1 MGSKI
6 KRSIFVLKVKIF
18 TLYPDLFPGLFN
30 FGLYKK
36 AREQKIW
43 DLEIINIR
51 KYSTN
56 KHANVDD
63 TPFGGGA
70 GMLIRPDIL
79 AKSLD
84 SNVDYKKSRKIFFCR
99 QKEKCLIKILQKVY
113 V

>member
-1 MGSKI
+1 M
-6 KRSIFVLKVKIF
+6 
-18 TLYPDLFPGLFN
+18 
-30 FGLYKK
+30 
-36 AREQKIW
+36 

-51 KYSTN
+51 KYSTD

-84 SNVDYKKSRKIFFCR
+84 SNVDYKKQ
-99 QKEKCLIKILQKVY
+99 QKN
-113 V
+113 